1 MIFFGEKFELH
12 FGQFINKNNNYL
24 LDNKNDNET
33 IFLSNDHI
41 ENKKYANNILKY
53 FSFGNNK
60 SYKFI

>member
-1 MIFFGEKFELH
+1 MIFFGAKFELH

-41 ENKKYANNILKY
+41 ENKKICKQSFKIL
-53 FSFGNNK
+53 
-60 SYKFI
+60 